1 MSQITM
7 AGRAPGSG
15 TVSPAAWVALGL
27 ALIGA
32 LGLGFGQ
39 SPRIAALFV
48 VGGAFGLVLY
58 HAAFGFTS
66 AWRNFIRDGRGR
78 GLRAQMVMLAIA
90 VALFFPAL
98 AAGSLF
104 GQEVSGFVSPVGT
117 SVLVGAFIFG
127 IGMQLGGGCASGT
140 LYTAGGGNARMLIT
154 LAFFIIGS
162 LLATVHFDWWMAL
175 PAFAPVSI
183 VDSVGAPLGIVLSL
197 AVFAAIAA
205 VTILV
210 EKRRHGGLEQADAPK
225 RQGLARFARGPWPL
239 VAGAIALALLNF
251 VTLALAGRPWGI
263 TSAFALW
270 GAKLSELGGIDPSAW
285 FYWQQPGNA
294 AALSSSIF
302 ADITSVMN
310 IRHHP
315 RRPPRRGPRRPAG
328 AELRHSAALH
338 PGRGDR
344 RTAAGLWRA
353 NRLRLQYRRLFRWH
367 RLGQPAWLAVA
378 GRRLCRL
385 GSRRAPAA
393 VLLRRRTAARHPG
406 RLTAPTIHRPF
417 ERPSRHPRGGFFAGL
432 SEDKGLG
439 ILPFQ
444 KTASEP
450 AQTRLDSP
458 GPLWNP

>member
-15 TVSPAAWVALGL
+15 AVSPAAWVALGL

-32 LGLGFGQ
+32 LGLAFGQ

-162 LLATVHFDWWMAL
+162 LLATIHFDWWMAL
-175 PAFAPVSI
+175 PTFEPVSV
-183 VDSVGAPLGIVLSL
+183 VDSVGAPLGIVLSF

-225 RQGLARFARGPWPL
+225 RHGLARFARGPWPL

-270 GAKLSELGGIDPSAW
+270 GAKLSELGGVDPSAW
-285 FYWQQPGNA
+285 SYWQQPGNA
-294 AALSSSIF
+294 TALSSSIF

-310 IRHHP
+310 FGIIL
-315 RRPPRRGPRRPAG
+315 G
-328 AELRHSAALH
+328 ALLAAALA
-338 PGRGDR
+338 GRLAPNFAIPLR
-344 RTAAGLWRA
+344 SILAAAIGGLMLGYGARIAFGCNIGAYFGGIASGSLHGWLWLVA
-353 NRLRLQYRRLFRWH
+353 AYAGSVLGVRLR
-367 RLGQPAWLAVA
+367 
-378 GRRLCRL
+378 
-385 GSRRAPAA
+385 
-393 VLLRRRTAARHPG
+393 
-406 RLTAPTIHRPF
+406 PF
-417 ERPSRHPRGGFFAGL
+417 FFVGERPHVTKDA
-432 SEDKGLG
+432 
-439 ILPFQ
+439 
-444 KTASEP
+444 
-450 AQTRLDSP
+450 
-458 GPLWNP
+458 